1 MLEDTELRKVLYFHD
16 DVNIT
21 MHDFKAISS
30 FYRGRIEF
38 AEVTADLAELIEKY
52 IFRFFLKIEAKIV

>member
-1 MLEDTELRKVLYFHD
+1 MLEDTDLRKVLYFHD

-30 FYRGRIEF
+30 YYRGRIEF

-52 IFRFFLKIEAKIV
+52 NFKIFFEVY